1 MMSFVIGL
9 GISLLI
15 FCTTIYLFP
24 YFSNKKSLNIIL
36 LLTTFS
42 FILSSLMG
50 MLYSPFI
57 GIGIFFLLV
66 SSFALLIGKNQ
77 SWFEVLF
84 EDNSIISKRRRY
96 KETPKTDSS
105 TLENLSTIDDY
116 LLFKKSID
124 TNENLQTTEEFKV
137 LAKIEDKPQQEESIT
152 LLEVSATSV
161 INEEESQSHMKQN
174 IEIPGEVIL
183 YNMDDNKKAQEKV
196 DEELSDQWMQKRMS
210 ALFIETAQ
218 EKSGK
223 QDKDKYEDSESENN
237 VRYDDISES
246 YFNRKRSEDDGT

>member
-15 FCTTIYLFP
+15 FCTTIYLLP
-24 YFSNKKSLNIIL
+24 HFSNKKSLYIL
-36 LLTTFS
+36 LLLTIFS
-42 FILSSLMG
+42 FVLSSLMG
-50 MLYSPFI
+50 MLYSPII

-84 EDNSIISKRRRY
+84 EDNSIISRRRRY
-96 KETPKTDSS
+96 KEIPETEGSK
-105 TLENLSTIDDY
+105 LENLSTIDDY
-116 LLFKKSID
+116 LLFKKNIE
-124 TNENLQTTEEFKV
+124 TNENLQTIEEIKV
-137 LAKIEDKPQQEESIT
+137 PAKIEGKPQQEKSIT
-152 LLEVSATSV
+152 VLEVAVTSV
-161 INEEESQSHMKQN
+161 SNEEEAQSHMNQS
-174 IEIPGEVIL
+174 IEIQGEVIL

-210 ALFIETAQ
+210 ALFIETSQ
-218 EKSGK
+218 EKPGK
-223 QDKDKYEDSESENN
+223 QDKYEDSENENN